1 MEELI
6 VIKCG
11 GSTVESLSDEF
22 FKGIKALQQLGK
34 KPVIVHGGGPLIKKM
49 LTELHIQSEMV
60 NGLRKTTPEVMTVV
74 EMVLSGSVNKEL
86 VRKLQKQGV
95 YALGVTGC
103 DGLLL
108 QAKAKDLPVLG
119 LVGEIVKVNDTFLH
133 DIIGLGAVPVI
144 SPIAAGID
152 GEDCYNINADT
163 AASAVANALGAKQI
177 LFVTDVPGILKNN
190 QLLTEVTPTELL
202 HFIHDGTI
210 TGGMIPKVQA
220 AMESLQGEAEEIM
233 IVSGHANIVGDGHII
248 GTKIK
253 NTMEVIQ

>member
-11 GSTVESLSDEF
+11 GSTVESLSDDF
-22 FKGIKALQQLGK
+22 FKGIKALQQQGK
-34 KPVIVHGGGPLIKKM
+34 KPVIVHGGGPRIKKM
-49 LTELHIQSEMV
+49 LTALHIQSEMV

-74 EMVLSGSVNKEL
+74 EMVLSGNVNKEL
-86 VRKLQKQGV
+86 VRKLQKHGV
-95 YALGVTGC
+95 YAFGVTGC

-108 QAKAKDLPVLG
+108 QAKAKDLPALG

-133 DIIGLGAVPVI
+133 NMIDLGAVPVI
-144 SPIAAGID
+144 SPIAAGMD

-163 AASAVANALGAKQI
+163 AASAIANALEAKQI
-177 LFVTDVPGILKNN
+177 LFVTDVPGILKDN
-190 QLLTEVTPTELL
+190 QLLSEVTPKELVN
-202 HFIHDGTI
+202 FIHDGTI
-210 TGGMIPKVQA
+210 TGGMIPKVHA

-248 GTKIK
+248 GTKIR
-253 NTMEVIQ
+253 NTVGVIQ